1 MHFYAFGDVLT
12 TEIRTIA
19 AQGGYPWLYELLLLV
34 NKGEVAR
41 WNEAKELY
49 KPMMLSD
56 PSFEGK
62 LDVVDEKVA
71 LLALLEL
78 VFHRPTTDRCLR
90 FEDISSCC
98 QIELNRIE
106 PFLIRGASLGLFKC
120 RINQIEQKVVFT
132 WLQSR
137 ILDAEQVATMSN
149 MLKNWS
155 QNIHDTLLYVTKMA
169 TEN

>member
-1 MHFYAFGDVLT
+1 MHCRKCALLSQEVYAFGDVLT

-62 LDVVDEKVA
+62 HDVVDEKVA

-98 QIELNRIE
+98 QIELNR
-106 PFLIRGASLGLFKC
+106 
-120 RINQIEQKVVFT
+120 V
-132 WLQSR
+132 
-137 ILDAEQVATMSN
+137 
-149 MLKNWS
+149 
-155 QNIHDTLLYVTKMA
+155 
-169 TEN
+169 

>member
-1 MHFYAFGDVLT
+1 MARIYSAFINDNRREECDCERFVVEMMGCLHCRKCALLSQEVYAFGDVLT

-78 VFHRPTTDRCLR
+78 FFHRPTTDRCLR

-98 QIELNRIE
+98 QIEMNRVGE
-106 PFLIRGASLGLFKC
+106 
-120 RINQIEQKVVFT
+120 
-132 WLQSR
+132 
-137 ILDAEQVATMSN
+137 
-149 MLKNWS
+149 MLS
-155 QNIHDTLLYVTKMA
+155 F
-169 TEN
+169 

>member
-1 MHFYAFGDVLT
+1 MHCRKCALLSQEVYAFGDVLT

-78 VFHRPTTDRCLR
+78 VFHRPTTDLCLL

-98 QIELNRIE
+98 QIELNR
-106 PFLIRGASLGLFKC
+106 
-120 RINQIEQKVVFT
+120 V
-132 WLQSR
+132 
-137 ILDAEQVATMSN
+137 
-149 MLKNWS
+149 
-155 QNIHDTLLYVTKMA
+155 
-169 TEN
+169 